1 MTQTITVKDL
11 IKKLIEHD
19 MDEPVYIGLG
29 RHAKPTA
36 CAGIIDVA
44 DFSRGGIDFE
54 FGIYLIPFESLIDAE
69 AVREEKQEGKQG

>member
-29 RHAKPTA
+29 KNSKPTA

-44 DFSRGGIDFE
+44 DYSRGGIDFE
-54 FGIYLIPFESLIDAE
+54 LGIYLIPFETLIDTDAM
-69 AVREEKQEGKQG
+69 QEGKQS